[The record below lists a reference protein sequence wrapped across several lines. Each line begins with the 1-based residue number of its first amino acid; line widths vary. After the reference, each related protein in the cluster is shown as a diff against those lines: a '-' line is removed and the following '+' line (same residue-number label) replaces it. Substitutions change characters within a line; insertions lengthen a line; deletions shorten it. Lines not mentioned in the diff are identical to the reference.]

1 MKKARI
7 RTFAILASLAAFL
20 LSSGA
25 GFGVK

>member
-7 RTFAILASLAAFL
+7 RTFAALASLSAFL

-25 GFGVK
+25 GFSVR

>member
-7 RTFAILASLAAFL
+7 RTLAVLASLSAFL

-25 GFGVK
+25 GFSIR

>member
-7 RTFAILASLAAFL
+7 RLFTVLTSLAAFL

-25 GFGVK
+25 GFASK